1 MVYTQASAR
10 EVEALHVERSTEDCY
25 KAEFMRGKLGQVFTG
40 VVSGVAPHGIY
51 VELPNTVE
59 GLVHVSHLCE
69 DKPELIEG
77 MRFADPRTGKSW
89 SLGDEVRVQVAKTD
103 VALGKIDFIL
113 AGESNE

>member
-1 MVYTQASAR
+1 
-10 EVEALHVERSTEDCY
+10 
-25 KAEFMRGKLGQVFTG
+25 MRGKLGQVFTG
-40 VVSGVAPHGIY
+40 VVSGVVPHGIY